1 MNAPIDT
8 APRLDFIWV
17 ELTNQ
22 CNLECVHCYSSSGP
36 AEGDTDALNHAHY
49 EKLVQ
54 DAHTQGCRRIQF
66 IGGEATLY
74 RQLPDLLTFTRD
86 LGYEDIELY
95 SNLISLSPRIVE
107 VLSAGFTRVA
117 TSVYSDQAAVHD
129 AITTRPGSWTRTIGN
144 LKRLIDL
151 SIPTRVSVIVME
163 KNAGAHE
170 STRQFLAELGVDSVG
185 TDRARAFGRAAPK
198 QSQCDMRELCGNCAD
213 GVLCVSADGKVYP
226 CVMSRAW
233 QVGQVLDNSLE
244 TILRDQPLRHFR
256 HGLIEHVLQRDSAL
270 DCAPLGGTGC
280 GPDNQCS
287 PCSPAGC
294 SPGRECS
301 PHAWP
306 RPSVN

>member
-1 MNAPIDT
+1 MNALVDPVS
-8 APRLDFIWV
+8 RLDFIWV

-36 AEGDTDALNHAHY
+36 AEGETDALDHAHY
-49 EKLVQ
+49 EKLVR
-54 DAHTQGCRRIQF
+54 DAHAQGCRRIQF

-95 SNLISLSPRIVE
+95 SNLVSLSPRLVE

-117 TSVYSDQAAVHD
+117 TSVYSDQAAIHD

-144 LKRLIDL
+144 LKRFIDL
-151 SIPTRVSVIVME
+151 GIPTRVSVIVME
-163 KNAGAHE
+163 QNEGAYE
-170 STRQFLAELGVDSVG
+170 STREFLKNIGVDSVG

-198 QSQCDMRELCGNCAD
+198 QAQCDMGELCGNCAD
-213 GVLCVSADGKVYP
+213 GVLCVSAEGKVYP

-233 QVGQVLDNSLE
+233 EVGQVLDNSLE
-244 TILRDQPLRHFR
+244 TILRDDPLRRFR
-256 HGLIEHVLQRDSAL
+256 RELTGHVLQR
-270 DCAPLGGTGC
+270 CAPEGGHGC

-287 PCSPAGC
+287 PCSPAEC